1 MNDSVPMNEPVTSSD
16 AGRAQAEVPTESP
29 AECPRTPSSSHPA
42 PDAFAARLAMLDR
55 VALLIGWGLPL
66 LGLMGGTRILLE
78 STDHEASFRGGW
90 LAGLLGA
97 ICMMGTTVLAG
108 LGASSV
114 LRVLVQWLLSLH
126 RQPPEAESQSIL
138 GSLAERI
145 DQLSERLAEPRS
157 PSVPL
162 PPALATTSTNWLRE
176 QSLAEIRR
184 TIRARKWDEAAAL
197 LDGYSPAE
205 LDDPRLSALRQEIQ
219 SARAAARSEQLAQ
232 LNAVRQVND
241 PDRVLELHQ
250 SLLPL
255 LDAETR
261 VSLEADLSQWFLRLI
276 HNRLRTGKIQTDLAV
291 LAGRIAD
298 AFSHTVEGAS
308 LRPCCPPSAAAPGSA
323 PVAASPTTA
332 LPTRARPAWPRHNP
346 RQGRQGRPPLDPV
359 SEQPRYQSGCALHQL
374 APTMRKGGPS
384 ALGAIRLPRT
394 YGVRE

>member
-16 AGRAQAEVPTESP
+16 AGRAQAEVPAESP

-78 STDHEASFRGGW
+78 STDHEASFPGGW

-184 TIRARKWDEAAAL
+184 TIRAGTWDEAAAL

-205 LDDPRLSALRQEIQ
+205 LDDPRVSALRQEIL

-232 LNAVRQVND
+232 LNAARQVND
-241 PDRVLELHQ
+241 PDRVLEIHQ
-250 SLLPL
+250 SLLSL

-308 LRPCCPPSAAAPGSA
+308 LRASLPTLRRSAGLCSRCGQPYTGLANACPACLAQTQPSARPPGL
-323 PVAASPTTA
+323 PTT
-332 LPTRARPAWPRHNP
+332 
-346 RQGRQGRPPLDPV
+346 
-359 SEQPRYQSGCALHQL
+359 
-374 APTMRKGGPS
+374 
-384 ALGAIRLPRT
+384 
-394 YGVRE
+394 

>member
-1 MNDSVPMNEPVTSSD
+1 MNDIVPMNEPVTRSD

-29 AECPRTPSSSHPA
+29 AERPRTPPSSHPA

-78 STDHEASFRGGW
+78 STDHGASVPGGW

-114 LRVLVQWLLSLH
+114 LRVLVQWLSLH
-126 RQPPEAESQSIL
+126 RQPPEAQNQSIL

-162 PPALATTSTNWLRE
+162 PPALAATSTTWLRE

-184 TIRARKWDEAAAL
+184 TIRAGKWDEAAAL
-197 LDGYSPAE
+197 LEGYSPAE

-232 LNAVRQVND
+232 LNAARQVND

-276 HNRLRTGKIQTDLAV
+276 HNRLRTGKVQTDLAV

-308 LRPCCPPSAAAPGSA
+308 LRASLPTLRRSAGLCSRCGQPYNGLANACPACLAQAEPSARPPG
-323 PVAASPTTA
+323 PPTT
-332 LPTRARPAWPRHNP
+332 
-346 RQGRQGRPPLDPV
+346 
-359 SEQPRYQSGCALHQL
+359 
-374 APTMRKGGPS
+374 
-384 ALGAIRLPRT
+384 
-394 YGVRE
+394 

>member
-1 MNDSVPMNEPVTSSD
+1 MVLHAGFGNNEAGWSKESRGQAAAPLLQHPRPTPRTSRASSPINDIVPMNEPVTSSD
-16 AGRAQAEVPTESP
+16 AGRAQAQAAAAPR

-78 STDHEASFRGGW
+78 STDHGASFPGGW

-114 LRVLVQWLLSLH
+114 LRVLVQWLSLH
-126 RQPPEAESQSIL
+126 RQPPEAETQSIL

-157 PSVPL
+157 LSVPL
-162 PPALATTSTNWLRE
+162 PPALAATSTNWLRE
-176 QSLAEIRR
+176 QSLTEIRR
-184 TIRARKWDEAAAL
+184 TIRVGKWDEAAAL

-219 SARAAARSEQLAQ
+219 SAREAARSEQLAQ
-232 LNAVRQVND
+232 LNAARQVND

-308 LRPCCPPSAAAPGSA
+308 LRASLPTLRRSAGLCSRCGQPYNGLANACPVCLAQAQPSA
-323 PVAASPTTA
+323 
-332 LPTRARPAWPRHNP
+332 
-346 RQGRQGRPPLDPV
+346 RPP
-359 SEQPRYQSGCALHQL
+359 
-374 APTMRKGGPS
+374 GPP
-384 ALGAIRLPRT
+384 AT
-394 YGVRE
+394 

>member
-1 MNDSVPMNEPVTSSD
+1 MNDIVPMNEPVTSSD

-78 STDHEASFRGGW
+78 STDHGASFPGGW

-114 LRVLVQWLLSLH
+114 LRVLVQWLSLH

-162 PPALATTSTNWLRE
+162 PPALAATSTNWLRE

-184 TIRARKWDEAAAL
+184 TIRAGKWDEAAAL

-219 SARAAARSEQLAQ
+219 SAQAAARVRATGPAQ
-232 LNAVRQVND
+232 CGA
-241 PDRVLELHQ
+241 P
-250 SLLPL
+250 
-255 LDAETR
+255 
-261 VSLEADLSQWFLRLI
+261 
-276 HNRLRTGKIQTDLAV
+276 GK
-291 LAGRIAD
+291 R
-298 AFSHTVEGAS
+298 S
-308 LRPCCPPSAAAPGSA
+308 RPSARAPS
-323 PVAASPTTA
+323 VSASP
-332 LPTRARPAWPRHNP
+332 ARRRNP
-346 RQGRQGRPPLDPV
+346 RLTRGRPVPMVSAVDSQPLTD
-359 SEQPRYQSGCALHQL
+359 R
-374 APTMRKGGPS
+374 
-384 ALGAIRLPRT
+384 
-394 YGVRE
+394 

>member
-1 MNDSVPMNEPVTSSD
+1 MNDSVPMNEQVNCSD

-78 STDHEASFRGGW
+78 STDHGASFPGGW

-114 LRVLVQWLLSLH
+114 LRVLVQWLSLH

-162 PPALATTSTNWLRE
+162 PPALAATSTNWLRE

-184 TIRARKWDEAAAL
+184 TIRAGKWDEAAAL

-205 LDDPRLSALRQEIQ
+205 LDDPRLAALRQEIQ
-219 SARAAARSEQLAQ
+219 SAQAAARAEQLAQ
-232 LNAVRQVND
+232 LNAARQVND
-241 PDRVLELHQ
+241 PDRVLEIHQ

-276 HNRLRTGKIQTDLAV
+276 HNRLRTSKIQTDLAV

-308 LRPCCPPSAAAPGSA
+308 LRASLPTLRRSAGLCSRCGQPYNGLANACPACLAQAQLAARPPG
-323 PVAASPTTA
+323 PPTT
-332 LPTRARPAWPRHNP
+332 
-346 RQGRQGRPPLDPV
+346 
-359 SEQPRYQSGCALHQL
+359 
-374 APTMRKGGPS
+374 
-384 ALGAIRLPRT
+384 
-394 YGVRE
+394 

>member
-1 MNDSVPMNEPVTSSD
+1 MSQSPVLMLAGPRRKCRPSHQRSVPEP
-16 AGRAQAEVPTESP
+16 RLPPTPLPTRSP
-29 AECPRTPSSSHPA
+29 HDSRCS
-42 PDAFAARLAMLDR
+42 
-55 VALLIGWGLPL
+55 IGWRLPL
-66 LGLMGGTRILLE
+66 LGLLGGTRILLE
-78 STDHEASFRGGW
+78 STDHGASVPGGW

-114 LRVLVQWLLSLH
+114 LRVLVQWLSLH

-162 PPALATTSTNWLRE
+162 PPALAATSTNWLRE
-176 QSLAEIRR
+176 QSLAEVRR
-184 TIRARKWDEAAAL
+184 TIRAGKWDEATAL

-205 LDDPRLSALRQEIQ
+205 IDDPRLAALRQEIQ
-219 SARAAARSEQLAQ
+219 SARVAARSEQLAQ
-232 LNAVRQVND
+232 LNAARQVND

-250 SLLPL
+250 ALLPL

-276 HNRLRTGKIQTDLAV
+276 HNRLRTGKIQTDLAI

-308 LRPCCPPSAAAPGSA
+308 LRASLPTLRRSAGLCSRCGQPYNGLANACPVCLAQAQPSA
-323 PVAASPTTA
+323 
-332 LPTRARPAWPRHNP
+332 
-346 RQGRQGRPPLDPV
+346 RPP
-359 SEQPRYQSGCALHQL
+359 
-374 APTMRKGGPS
+374 GPP
-384 ALGAIRLPRT
+384 AT
-394 YGVRE
+394 